1 MISVRVISGFIHPGA
16 WLAAFLMLSLPAGS
30 VAAGDFGQWLAAFRA
45 EAANAGISAP
55 TLDAALR
62 GIAPIP
68 KVLELDRRQP
78 ETTMTFDQYVERIV
92 NDARVSRGR
101 ALLNEHSALLD
112 QVSATYGVPPSV
124 IVALW
129 GIETGFGANT
139 GGFRVVDALATL
151 AYDGR
156 RSAYFRGELLNALR
170 ILDSG
175 QIAPSQMT
183 GSWAGAMGQNQ
194 FMPSSYLTYAV
205 DFNGDGRRD
214 IWRTTADVFG
224 SSANYLAR
232 VGWKPGRSWGQ
243 RVTLPPGFNPA
254 LTGLDVRKPVHEW
267 QALGVRR
274 LNGGELPYAEGT
286 GSIILPGGPGGPA
299 FLVHDNFRAIMKWN
313 KSQYF
318 ATSVGILSDRIA
330 AR

>member
-1 MISVRVISGFIHPGA
+1 MSRFISLGA
-16 WLAAFLMLSLPAGS
+16 WLVACVAVAVPFRS
-30 VAAGDFGQWLAAFRA
+30 VDAAGDFGQWLAAFRS
-45 EAANAGISAP
+45 EAARSGISAP

-68 KVLELDRRQP
+68 KILELDRRQP
-78 ETTMTFDQYVERIV
+78 EVTMTFDQYLERVV

-101 ALLNEHSALLD
+101 ALLQENALLLD
-112 QVSATYGVPPSV
+112 QVSAAYGVPPSV

-129 GIETGFGANT
+129 GIETSFGANM
-139 GGFRVVDALATL
+139 GGFKVVEALATL

-175 QIAPSQMT
+175 QIAPSQML

-214 IWRTTADVFG
+214 IWRTTADVFA
-224 SSANYLAR
+224 SSANYLAKA
-232 VGWKPGRSWGQ
+232 GWKAGRSWGQ
-243 RVTLPPGFNPA
+243 RVILPAGFNTA
-254 LTGLDVRKPVHEW
+254 SAGLDMRKPVHEW

-274 LNGGELPYAEGT
+274 VNGGELPYAEGS

-299 FLVHDNFRAIMKWN
+299 FLVHDNYRAIMKWN